1 MDEGRERVTEPRVD
15 VAGGPALSR
24 SSMSWL
30 ATCTMG
36 GRACCALR
44 VVSHPWMERRRTVCS
59 GGSTVTN
66 PTGESALGVRMP
78 NCARL
83 KRLSLNTVRTSH
95 WRATAMAAVPFG
107 NSTSRVGCP
116 RKRSIYSGGSD
127 VPGLG
132 SRGNRIVSLRF
143 LSVPVENTNGAG
155 TAVDF
160 YIVAVGYCGRRI
172 GNCHYGWNPKHAAG
186 YRGVGEHAAT
196 LGDQSRGVE
205 HQW

>member
-1 MDEGRERVTEPRVD
+1 M
-15 VAGGPALSR
+15 
-24 SSMSWL
+24 
-30 ATCTMG
+30 
-36 GRACCALR
+36 
-44 VVSHPWMERRRTVCS
+44 
-59 GGSTVTN
+59 VTN

-116 RKRSIYSGGSD
+116 RKRSTYSGGSD

-160 YIVAVGYCGRRI
+160 YIVAVGYCGRRL